1 MNKQHFDVFFQDN
14 QESNW
19 YNLAQEIKQKSSS
32 SQQQKLKKLLT
43 SWLEEGDRS
52 EQSETF
58 KIMSETE
65 GISI

>member
-1 MNKQHFDVFFQDN
+1 MNKQHFDGFFQDN
-14 QESNW
+14 QASNW

-43 SWLEEGDRS
+43 SWLEEGDRN